1 MKTAIIILSDKGE
14 EIARKIGSEMDVE
27 VFSVQERKGGVRVEV
42 LGEFVGE
49 NFSRY
54 SAWIFIGALG
64 IAVRTIAPYLRS
76 KYTDPAVV
84 SIDSTGHYV
93 IPVVSGHV
101 GGANDLARR
110 LARCLG
116 AEAVVT
122 TQSDKAGVWAL
133 DIWGEKWGWE
143 TEHIWPMN
151 QLIASFVNGRPTALL
166 LDIQDDATAE
176 MERTTPAHVDIY
188 YRQEAIPEE
197 KYELII
203 AVTPFIYEF
212 SKPVLYYRPKVL
224 HLGIGCRKN
233 CDPVGVKEY
242 IEGDLKRRCLS
253 AAAIRV
259 VATIGLKKEERL
271 MHDLAEEWGA
281 EIRIYLPEQLQDIEL
296 PHPSEK
302 VYEVTGVYG
311 VAESVALKSAAN
323 TDLLIEKQRA
333 CVTEGNQFTYAVAL
347 DKVAERGGFIEIV
360 GAGPGDPELISVR
373 GKQMLERADLILYAG
388 SLVPVELTYYAKA
401 GATVRSSASLTLE
414 EQFALMKEFYDKGL
428 FVVRLHTGDPCIY
441 GAIQEQMAFFDRYGM
456 RYHITPGIS
465 SFLAA
470 AAALHSQFTIPE
482 KTQTIILTR
491 GEGRTS
497 MPEKEKLHLLARSQS
512 TMCIFLSVSIAEE
525 VQSELMQHYP
535 PETPVAVCYH
545 LTWKDEKIFRGKL
558 EDLAAIIKEKQLTLT
573 TLIVVGEAVGNRS
586 GLSKL
591 YSGHFTHLFRKG
603 KEESC

>member
-1 MKTAIIILSDKGE
+1 MKTAIIILSDRGE
-14 EIARKIGSEMDVE
+14 EIARKIGSEMEVE
-27 VFSVQERKGGVRVEV
+27 VFSVQERKGVVRVEV

-101 GGANDLARR
+101 GGANDLACR

-122 TQSDKAGVWAL
+122 TQSDKAGLWAL
-133 DIWGEKWGWE
+133 DVWGEKWGWK
-143 TEHIWPMN
+143 TEHIGPMN

-176 MERTTPAHVDIY
+176 MKRTAPAHVDIY

-212 SKPVLYYRPKVL
+212 NKPVLYYRPKVL

-242 IEGDLKRRCLS
+242 IEGDLKRHCLS

-271 MHDLAEEWGA
+271 LHDLAEEWGA

-373 GKQMLERADLILYAG
+373 GKQLSLI
-388 SLVPVELTYYAKA
+388 
-401 GATVRSSASLTLE
+401 
-414 EQFALMKEFYDKGL
+414 
-428 FVVRLHTGDPCIY
+428 
-441 GAIQEQMAFFDRYGM
+441 
-456 RYHITPGIS
+456 HI
-465 SFLAA
+465 
-470 AAALHSQFTIPE
+470 
-482 KTQTIILTR
+482 
-491 GEGRTS
+491 
-497 MPEKEKLHLLARSQS
+497 
-512 TMCIFLSVSIAEE
+512 
-525 VQSELMQHYP
+525 
-535 PETPVAVCYH
+535 
-545 LTWKDEKIFRGKL
+545 
-558 EDLAAIIKEKQLTLT
+558 
-573 TLIVVGEAVGNRS
+573 
-586 GLSKL
+586 
-591 YSGHFTHLFRKG
+591 
-603 KEESC
+603 

>member
-1 MKTAIIILSDKGE
+1 MKTAVIILSDRGE
-14 EIARKIGSEMDVE
+14 EIARRIGKEMEVE
-27 VFSVQERKGGVRVEV
+27 VFSVQERKESVRIEV
-42 LGEFVGE
+42 LEKFVGE
-49 NFSRY
+49 NFGRY
-54 SAWIFIGALG
+54 AAWIFIGALG
-64 IAVRTIAPYLRS
+64 ISVRTIAPYLQS

-101 GGANDLARR
+101 GGANELACQ

-116 AEAVVT
+116 AEAVIT
-122 TQSDKAGVWAL
+122 TQSDQAGLWAL
-133 DIWGEKWGWE
+133 DIWAKKRGWKA
-143 TEHIWPMN
+143 EHTLPMN
-151 QLIASFVNGRPTALL
+151 QLIAFFVNERPTALL
-166 LDIQDDATAE
+166 LDIQDDSTAE
-176 MERTTPAHVDIY
+176 MERTAPAHVDIY

-197 KYELII
+197 KYELIL
-203 AVTPFIYEF
+203 AVTPFMYEF

-233 CDPVGVKEY
+233 CDPTGVKDY
-242 IEGDLKRRCLS
+242 IEEDLKQACLS
-253 AAAIRV
+253 AAAIRT
-259 VATIGLKKEERL
+259 VATIGLKKEEPLIRA
-271 MHDLAEEWGA
+271 LAEEWGA
-281 EIRIYLPEQLQDIEL
+281 EIRIYFPEQLQEIAV

-311 VAESVALKSAAN
+311 VAESVALKSAGN
-323 TDLLIEKQRA
+323 TELLVEKQRA
-333 CVTEGNQFTYAVAL
+333 CLAEGNQFTYAVAL

-360 GAGPGDPELISVR
+360 GAGPGDPELISVK

-388 SLVPVELTYYAKA
+388 SLVPVELTHYAKA
-401 GATVRSSASLTLE
+401 GATVCSSASLTLE
-414 EQFALMKEFYDKGL
+414 EQFALMKNFYDKGL

-491 GEGRTS
+491 GEGRTP

-512 TMCIFLSVSIAEE
+512 TMCIFLSAVIAEE
-525 VQSELMQHYP
+525 VQNELLQHYP

-558 EDLAAIIKEKQLTLT
+558 EDLAAIIKENQLTLT

-591 YSGHFTHLFRKG
+591 YSGQFTHLFRKG
-603 KEESC
+603 KEENC

>member
-1 MKTAIIILSDKGE
+1 MKTAIIILSDRGE
-14 EIARKIGSEMDVE
+14 EIARKIGSEMEVE
-27 VFSVQERKGGVRVEV
+27 VFSVQERKGVVRVEV

-76 KYTDPAVV
+76 KYMDPAVV

-101 GGANDLARR
+101 GGANDLACR

-122 TQSDKAGVWAL
+122 TQSDKAGLWAL
-133 DIWGEKWGWE
+133 DVLGKKWGWK
-143 TEHIWPMN
+143 TEHIGPMN

-176 MERTTPAHVDIY
+176 MERTAPAHVDIY

-212 SKPVLYYRPKVL
+212 NKPVLYYRPKVL

-242 IEGDLKRRCLS
+242 IEGDLKRHCLS

-271 MHDLAEEWGA
+271 LHDLAEEWGA

-296 PHPSEK
+296 PHPSDK

-491 GEGRTS
+491 GEGRTP

-512 TMCIFLSVSIAEE
+512 TMCIFLSASIAEE

-591 YSGHFTHLFRKG
+591 YSGHFTHLFRKR

>member
-1 MKTAIIILSDKGE
+1 M
-14 EIARKIGSEMDVE
+14 
-27 VFSVQERKGGVRVEV
+27 
-42 LGEFVGE
+42 
-49 NFSRY
+49 
-54 SAWIFIGALG
+54 
-64 IAVRTIAPYLRS
+64 
-76 KYTDPAVV
+76 
-84 SIDSTGHYV
+84 
-93 IPVVSGHV
+93 
-101 GGANDLARR
+101 
-110 LARCLG
+110 
-116 AEAVVT
+116 
-122 TQSDKAGVWAL
+122 
-133 DIWGEKWGWE
+133 
-143 TEHIWPMN
+143 
-151 QLIASFVNGRPTALL
+151 
-166 LDIQDDATAE
+166 
-176 MERTTPAHVDIY
+176 
-188 YRQEAIPEE
+188 
-197 KYELII
+197 
-203 AVTPFIYEF
+203 
-212 SKPVLYYRPKVL
+212 
-224 HLGIGCRKN
+224 
-233 CDPVGVKEY
+233 KEY
-242 IEGDLKRRCLS
+242 IEGDLKRHCLS

-271 MHDLAEEWGA
+271 LHDLAEEWGA

-491 GEGRTS
+491 GEGRTP
-497 MPEKEKLHLLARSQS
+497 MPEKEKLHLS
-512 TMCIFLSVSIAEE
+512 
-525 VQSELMQHYP
+525 
-535 PETPVAVCYH
+535 
-545 LTWKDEKIFRGKL
+545 
-558 EDLAAIIKEKQLTLT
+558 
-573 TLIVVGEAVGNRS
+573 LI
-586 GLSKL
+586 
-591 YSGHFTHLFRKG
+591 HI
-603 KEESC
+603 

>member
-1 MKTAIIILSDKGE
+1 
-14 EIARKIGSEMDVE
+14 
-27 VFSVQERKGGVRVEV
+27 
-42 LGEFVGE
+42 
-49 NFSRY
+49 
-54 SAWIFIGALG
+54 
-64 IAVRTIAPYLRS
+64 
-76 KYTDPAVV
+76 
-84 SIDSTGHYV
+84 
-93 IPVVSGHV
+93 
-101 GGANDLARR
+101 
-110 LARCLG
+110 
-116 AEAVVT
+116 
-122 TQSDKAGVWAL
+122 
-133 DIWGEKWGWE
+133 
-143 TEHIWPMN
+143 MN

-176 MERTTPAHVDIY
+176 MERTAPAHVDVY

-212 SKPVLYYRPKVL
+212 SRPVLYYRPKVL

-242 IEGDLKRRCLS
+242 IEGDLKRHCLS

-271 MHDLAEEWGA
+271 LHDLAEEWGA
-281 EIRIYLPEQLQDIEL
+281 EIQIYLPEQLQDIEL

-311 VAESVALKSAAN
+311 VAESVALKSAEN

-491 GEGRTS
+491 GEGRTP

-512 TMCIFLSVSIAEE
+512 TMCIFLSASIAEE
-525 VQSELMQHYP
+525 VQSELMRHYP